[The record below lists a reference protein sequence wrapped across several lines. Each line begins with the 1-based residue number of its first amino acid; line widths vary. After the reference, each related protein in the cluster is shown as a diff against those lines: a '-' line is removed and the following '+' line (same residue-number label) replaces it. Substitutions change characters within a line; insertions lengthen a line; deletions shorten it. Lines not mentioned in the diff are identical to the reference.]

1 MTEAITSALSTV
13 STLFNTAVTMITEN
27 GIAMVFIAM
36 SLVGGA
42 IGLFRKVRKA

>member
-13 STLFNTAVTMITEN
+13 NSLFSSAVTMITDN
-27 GIAMVFIAM
+27 GIAMIFITM